1 MTKAILLGVMT
12 AFVGTKSVLA
22 VPMTRGDYNEYRGWQ
37 IPENEDPKEQGYL
50 IEYVD
55 GGKPNDDRHA
65 GYISWSPKDVFER
78 SYKAPNLNSNLT
90 FGEAL
95 EHLKKGARVA
105 RSGWNGK
112 GMWLSISRPEPF
124 TIPAENFWSPHNRK
138 FAEENGGQATVLPS
152 ITMKTA
158 TGEILMGWLASQT
171 DMLAEDWMILS

>member
-22 VPMTRGDYNEYRGWQ
+22 TPMTRGKYNEYRGWQ
-37 IPENEDPKEQGYL
+37 IPENEDPNEQGYL

-55 GGKPNDDRHA
+55 GGKPNDDRHQ

-78 SYKAPNLNSNLT
+78 SYKPPKLNSSLT

-95 EHLKKGARVA
+95 EHLKNGKKVA

-112 GMWLSISRPEPF
+112 NQYVVAQAQVTTTEATKIW
-124 TIPAENFWSPHNRK
+124 NPHNREH
-138 FAEENGGQATVLPS
+138 AEKLGGFIDVAPYCTL
-152 ITMKTA
+152 KTA
-158 TGEILMGWLASQT
+158 QDTLAMGWVPSTGDLF
-171 DMLAEDWMILS
+171 AEDWTVLA